1 MKNKLIMTAA
11 IVTAM
16 TMVTP
21 SLASAAEIQPIAS
34 ETEAPAESETPAE
47 TEASTEVDT
56 PAEVET
62 PTESETP
69 AVVAT
74 ETDSDEELAQ
84 ATSDDGAKTGWYGP
98 EDGYPDYCYKLGD
111 GSWAYSQFVYTET
124 GTFYIDANGYMVRG
138 WQNIDH
144 SWYYFDANGYMQKD
158 WQEIGGKW
166 YYFSP
171 YSGYMYHDTVIE
183 INGTKRAFAP
193 SGQMIQG
200 WTWDV
205 YTDYDGDVTGDW
217 FYANPNGT
225 AYEDGWLAQGGDW
238 YYITYSGRM
247 YSDETYYIN
256 DKYYKFK
263 KDGKL
268 IIGWYQTGIYLD
280 DWYYTNA
287 DGSAYSGW
295 LPYDGSWYYF
305 SDSGY
310 MYGDQWV
317 DGKYYMGRDG
327 RMVSGWYDCSEKSVN
342 YSSARWMYLNADGTK
357 YVGWL
362 PYNGNWYYINDNG
375 DMLADT
381 SNACVSQDAFTDEN
395 GKTNWTEYNKACN
408 ASPRY
413 VFDANGVMVTGWYHD
428 IATTGGQITYDN
440 WYYSDSDGKCHDGWL
455 LYNGAWYYF
464 DRGVMLRNTY
474 TPDGNWVGLDG
485 VWA

>member
-1 MKNKLIMTAA
+1 MKNKFIMTAA

-34 ETEAPAESETPAE
+34 ETEAPVETEAPSETEAPAE
-47 TEASTEVDT
+47 TEV

-62 PTESETP
+62 PTESETQ

-84 ATSDDGAKTGWYGP
+84 ATSDDGATNVERTGWYGP
-98 EDGYPDYCYKLGD
+98 EDGYPDYCYKFND
-111 GSWAYSQFVYTET
+111 GSWAYSQFVSTET
-124 GTFYIDANGYMVRG
+124 GKFYFDANGYMVRG
-138 WQNIDH
+138 WQKINS

-171 YSGYMYHDTVIE
+171 YDGFMYRSRVSE
-183 INGTKRAFAP
+183 INGTMRAFAP

-205 YTDYDGDVTGDW
+205 YTDNDGDVTGDW

-225 AYEDGWLAQGGDW
+225 AYEDGWLAQDGGW
-238 YYITYSGRM
+238 YYINTYSGRM
-247 YSDETYYIN
+247 YSKGMYTIN
-256 DKYYKFK
+256 DKRYRFK

-295 LPYDGSWYYF
+295 LPYGGSWYYF
-305 SDSGY
+305 DDWGD

-317 DGKYYMGRDG
+317 DHKYYIGCDG
-327 RMVSGWYDCSEKSVN
+327 RMVSGWYDCSQKSAN
-342 YSSARWMYLNADGTK
+342 YSSTNWMYFNADGTK

-362 PYNGNWYYINDNG
+362 PYNGNWYYISDNG
-375 DMLADT
+375 YMVADT
-381 SNACVSQDAFTDEN
+381 IDYCVSQDAFRDEN
-395 GKTNWTEYNKACN
+395 GNTNWTEYNKARK

-428 IATTGGQITYDN
+428 IQTTGGQITYDE
-440 WYYSDSDGKCHDGWL
+440 WYYSDSDGKWDNQSSLGFANL
-455 LYNGAWYYF
+455 F
-464 DRGVMLRNTY
+464 
-474 TPDGNWVGLDG
+474 
-485 VWA
+485 